1 MSIDERISAYIDGE
15 LNAAERA
22 EVERLLRDD
31 AAVRSSLD
39 RMRTANAHVRE
50 KYAASLEHPVPL
62 SLAKAIMDVP
72 EEHETAGVSQPEPA
86 RSGWSGFKA
95 LVASVV
101 LLIAA
106 GGAGYIG
113 FQSGAR
119 QAQPVVVAKRGWLD
133 DIADYHRVYATE
145 GRHLV
150 EAGPEEAAHLEA
162 WLGRRTNTPF
172 KVPELRNEGLEF
184 AGGRL
189 LVAAGRPVAQLIYKS
204 AEGEIFALCFT
215 NTGAPDDPVQFK
227 ATNFDDLDMVS
238 WKKSGSS
245 FVVVG
250 PAGSPVIEP
259 VAKTISD
266 QI

>member
-15 LNAAERA
+15 LNADERA
-22 EVERLLRDD
+22 EMERLLQDD
-31 AAVRSSLD
+31 AEARSSLD
-39 RMRTANAHVRE
+39 RMR
-50 KYAASLEHPVPL
+50 AASAHARAKYSTSLENPVPL
-62 SLAKAIMDVP
+62 SLAKAVMDAP
-72 EEHETAGVSQPEPA
+72 EGRESTNVANKEPA
-86 RSGWSGFKA
+86 RTGWSGFQLLA
-95 LVASVV
+95 ASIV
-101 LLIAA
+101 LLISA
-106 GGAGYIG
+106 GAAGYIG

-119 QAQPVVVAKRGWLD
+119 QAEPVVVAKRSWLD

-172 KVPELRNEGLEF
+172 KVPKLQNDGLEF

-189 LVAAGRPVAQLIYKS
+189 VVAAGRPVAQLIYKS
-204 AEGEIFALCFT
+204 GEGEIFALCFT
-215 NTGAPDDPVQFK
+215 NTGAPDEPITFK
-227 ATNFDDLDMVS
+227 ATNFDDLDMIS

-250 PAGSPVIEP
+250 PAGSPIIEP
-259 VAKTISD
+259 VAKYISE

>member
-1 MSIDERISAYIDGE
+1 MSIDERISAYIDDE

-31 AAVRSSLD
+31 AAARSSLD
-39 RMRTANAHVRE
+39 RMHTANAHARE
-50 KYAASLEHPVPL
+50 KYAASLENPVPL
-62 SLAKAIMDVP
+62 SLAKAIMDAP
-72 EEHETAGVSQPEPA
+72 EGDESTVVSKPKPA
-86 RSGWSGFKA
+86 RTGWSGIQA

-106 GGAGYIG
+106 GAAGYIG

-119 QAQPVVVAKRGWLD
+119 QAQSVVVAKRGWLD
-133 DIADYHRVYATE
+133 EIADYHRVYATE

-172 KVPELRNEGLEF
+172 KVPALQNEGLEF

-215 NTGAPDDPVQFK
+215 NTGAPDDPVTLK
-227 ATNFDDLDMVS
+227 ATNFDDLDMIS

-259 VAKTISD
+259 VAKAVSE